1 MELDSYLLKVLLHK
15 SIKNRTQNCNF
26 YIISYKVTVKKSN
39 TWLMILVPVDIGRK
53 LNVLCTCTLPP
64 VSTGVGSFH
73 VKP

>member
-15 SIKNRTQNCNF
+15 SIKNGTQNCNF

-39 TWLMILVPVDIGRK
+39 TWLMILVPVDTGRK
-53 LNVLCTCTLPP
+53 LNVLCTCTLRP

>member
-1 MELDSYLLKVLLHK
+1 MLLRK

-39 TWLMILVPVDIGRK
+39 TWLMILVPVDTGRK
-53 LNVLCTCTLPP
+53 LNVLCTCTLRS

-73 VKP
+73 VKTLSQ